1 MDKGLGWQI
10 MASVGSLDRSMQV
23 APCMN
28 YFYLHPDDR
37 RWLKRWFRN
46 NLICLAA
53 IIAFVSILH
62 ISAVVQES
70 VKANSVRGQD
80 EAVIPEG
87 WRRTA
92 KGWVHTSQWHFS
104 QAETTSVPKSPRGVQ
119 PSWLRD
125 AMETVRQTSPLVIAM
140 MQITSVAIIVCLS
153 RRTPNAARAGEVHP
167 IS

>member
-1 MDKGLGWQI
+1 
-10 MASVGSLDRSMQV
+10 MAAVGSLDRSMQV
-23 APCMN
+23 AACMSH
-28 YFYLHPDDR
+28 FYLHPDDR

-46 NLICLAA
+46 NLVCVAA

-62 ISAVVQES
+62 VSAVVQES
-70 VKANSVRGQD
+70 VNANSVREQG

-104 QAETTSVPKSPRGVQ
+104 QAEATSIPKLPRGVQ
-119 PSWLRD
+119 LRWLGD
-125 AMETVRQTSPLVIAM
+125 AMETVRRTSPLVIAM
-140 MQITSVAIIVCLS
+140 MQIASVAIIICLS
-153 RRTPNAARAGEVHP
+153 RRTPRSVRAGEVHP

>member
-1 MDKGLGWQI
+1 
-10 MASVGSLDRSMQV
+10 MAAVGSLDRSMQV
-23 APCMN
+23 APCMSH
-28 YFYLHPDDR
+28 FYLHPEDR

-46 NLICLAA
+46 NLICVAA
-53 IIAFVSILH
+53 IIVFVSILH

-70 VKANSVRGQD
+70 VTANSVRGQD

-104 QAETTSVPKSPRGVQ
+104 QAETTSVPKSSGGVEPRWFGN
-119 PSWLRD
+119 
-125 AMETVRQTSPLVIAM
+125 AMETVRRTSPLVIAM
-140 MQITSVAIIVCLS
+140 MQIASVAIIICLS
-153 RRTPNAARAGEVHP
+153 RRTPRRVWAGEVHP